1 MGDRPR
7 PHPCPCRPQAANPFW
22 TNRVGSVSM
31 SGGRFRCPSCRHEVI
46 MDRHG
51 VYGLQRNLL
60 VENIIDIYKQEC
72 SRSVCFAAGGPSFL
86 PRWPV
91 PSSPRLLPIGPGSS
105 ALAGRDTLVSPES
118 RVRLPQAEQRLIPIS
133 STGSRCHSV
142 NGKGPR
148 HQAALLGETETGTR
162 GRPSCERERK
172 TLGPASGCD
181 RQRKGPREN
190 AASFSIVKATAT
202 IPGPGDAS
210 SCCCTIIPWIR
221 HDFYHPHSTDEEA
234 EAQRG
239 EVNYLSFPSWGVEWA
254 GNGPCRSGPRS
265 PCL

>member
-1 MGDRPR
+1 MGDCLR
-7 PHPCPCRPQAANPFW
+7 PHLCPCHPQAANPFW

-72 SRSVCFAAGGPSFL
+72 SRSVCFAAGGPSLL
-86 PRWPV
+86 PSWTAPG
-91 PSSPRLLPIGPGSS
+91 SPRLLPICPRSS
-105 ALAGRDTLVSPES
+105 ALAGRAALASPES
-118 RVRLPQAEQRLIPIS
+118 RVPLPQAEQRLIPIP

-148 HQAALLGETETGTR
+148 PQAALLGETETGTR
-162 GRPSCERERK
+162 GRARCERERK
-172 TLGPASGCD
+172 APGLASGCD

-190 AASFSIVKATAT
+190 TASFSIVKATAI

-210 SCCCTIIPWIR
+210 SRCSTTILWIR
-221 HDFYHPHSTDEEA
+221 HDFYHPHFTDEEA

-239 EVNYLSFPSWGVEWA
+239 KVSYLRFLSWEVE
-254 GNGPCRSGPRS
+254 
-265 PCL
+265 